1 VASFK
6 SIEREKTMPFDALT
20 NPDNFRI
27 QGSMT
32 VINDPLGNAGN
43 ANFGG
48 TVTVSGTASFAS
60 SMNAS
65 AASIANSLTGSAA
78 SFAGALTASSI
89 SAGGLNSSFTSG
101 LTVSGGLQYDLVSG
115 SANAPTTASSQSL
128 SAASGVIT
136 MTSGITSG
144 TGPHVIYVSA
154 NTTTVSAV
162 TLTPTASASTS
173 GAFQN
178 GVEITVVNLAAS
190 GSRVNIT
197 TPGSLTTDAIL
208 ISGGHAVKFVYVAS
222 AQTWIPLVN

>member
-1 VASFK
+1 
-6 SIEREKTMPFDALT
+6 MPFDALT
-20 NPDNFRI
+20 NADNFRI
-27 QGSMT
+27 QGSLT
-32 VINDPLGNAGN
+32 VIADPQGNPGN
-43 ANFGG
+43 VNIQG
-48 TVTVSGTASFAS
+48 TQVVSGTASFAS
-60 SMNAS
+60 
-65 AASIANSLTGSAA
+65 G
-78 SFAGALTASSI
+78 LTASSI

-101 LTVSGGLQYDLVSG
+101 LTVSGGLQYDLISG
-115 SANAPTTASSQSL
+115 NNNAPTTASSQSL

-162 TLTPTASASTS
+162 TLTPTSSASTS

-197 TPGSLTTDAIL
+197 APGSLTTDAIL
-208 ISGGHAVKFVYVAS
+208 INGGQGAKFIYNAS
-222 AQTWIPLVN
+222 CQTWIKA